1 MKAFLIKVFGVN
13 YTTNIPGLL
22 AAICGASSLL
32 DLLPADYQTKAMEV
46 CIFLS
51 AIGIIAAKSSNVTN
65 AKTPVEA
72 RVISEKDVEA
82 PK

>member
-1 MKAFLIKVFGVN
+1 MKALLIKVFGVN

-32 DLLPADYQTKAMEV
+32 DLLPAEYLTKAMETCV
-46 CIFLS
+46 FLS
-51 AIGIIAAKSSNVTN
+51 AIGVIAAKSSNVTN
-65 AKTPVEA
+65 AATPTPSK
-72 RVISEKDVEA
+72 ITPPMEA